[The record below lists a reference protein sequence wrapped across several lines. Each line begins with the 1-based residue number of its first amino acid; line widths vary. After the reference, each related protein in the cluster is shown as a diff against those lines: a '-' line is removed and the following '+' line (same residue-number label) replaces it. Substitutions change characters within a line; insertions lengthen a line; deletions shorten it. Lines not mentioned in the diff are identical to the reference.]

1 MGYGGRIKHYF
12 MKRSEIIFSLIQIPL
27 DFFMVVVA
35 GIAAY
40 ILRTSHIV
48 AIHRPIMFHL
58 PFFEYMGFLIMIGL
72 LSLIFFAFSG
82 LYQLKVTRSLVKEIF
97 LVISSVTAGVVAL
110 ALWVFFT
117 ANPFES
123 RFIILSW
130 WIFAIVFISLDRIFL
145 RKVQQYVVSRFNI
158 GRHNVLLIG
167 HPNPGRS
174 KEFLEGLK
182 KNPGLG
188 FRVVKE
194 VLDIQM
200 DEIEYIV
207 KNERVDDVFLTDL
220 SWEEDRILDLAGFCH
235 RMQINFSFVPSVFTS
250 FRTDFRPL
258 SSGLAIL
265 EVKHTP
271 LEGWG
276 RLLKRSMDIIG
287 AFIGLLLLAPF
298 IPFIAL
304 AIRLDSKGS
313 VIIGL
318 KRTREGEKEFTIY
331 KFRSMVHN
339 AHTLKYTVLKHRNER
354 KNSPL
359 FKIKHDPRITRVGKF
374 LRRFRIDEMPNLWN
388 VLKGEMSLVGPRPHE
403 PEEVAQYKKHHL
415 CVLSLKPG
423 ITGLAQIS
431 GSSDL
436 PFDREVELDSYYIEH
451 WSILLDIYI
460 IIRTAAFIFSDKSAV

>member
-1 MGYGGRIKHYF
+1 
-12 MKRSEIIFSLIQIPL
+12 MKKSEIIFSLIQIPL
-27 DFFMVVVA
+27 DFFMLVIA

-40 ILRTSHIV
+40 MLRTSHFV
-48 AIHRPIMFHL
+48 AIHRPVLFYL
-58 PFFEYMGFLIMIGL
+58 PFFEYVGFLIVIGF

-110 ALWVFFT
+110 ALWVFLT

-130 WIFAIVFISLDRIFL
+130 WAFAIIFVSLARVLLKKI
-145 RKVQQYVVSRFNI
+145 QQYFASRFSI
-158 GRHNVLLIG
+158 GAHNVLLIG

-188 FRVVKE
+188 FRVIKE
-194 VLDIQM
+194 VLDINM
-200 DEIEYIV
+200 SEIEDIV
-207 KNERVDDVFLTDL
+207 RNEHVDDVFLTDL
-220 SWEEDRILDLAGFCH
+220 SWGDDRILDLAGFCH
-235 RMQINFSFVPSVFTS
+235 RMQINFNFVPSIFTS
-250 FRTDFRPL
+250 FRTDLRPL
-258 SSGLAIL
+258 PSGLAIL

-276 RLLKRSMDIIG
+276 RILKRGIDIVG
-287 AFIGLLLLAPF
+287 AFVGLLLLAPF
-298 IPFIAL
+298 FPFVAL
-304 AIRLDSKGS
+304 IIRLDSKGP

-318 KRTREGEKEFTIY
+318 KRAREGGKEFMIY
-331 KFRSMVHN
+331 KFRSMVYN
-339 AHTLKYTVLKHRNER
+339 AHLLKYTMLKHKNER
-354 KNSPL
+354 KDSPL
-359 FKIKHDPRITRVGKF
+359 FKMKHDPRITRVGKF

-388 VLKGEMSLVGPRPHE
+388 VMKGEMSLVGPRPHE
-403 PEEVAQYKKHHL
+403 PEEVARYQKHHL

-423 ITGLAQIS
+423 VTGLAQIS

-451 WSILLDIYI
+451 WSIPLDMYI
-460 IIRTAAFIFSDKSAV
+460 IIRTVAFVFKDKSAV